1 VAIHIAEKLV
11 PPGLDG
17 IFLWS
22 ELNNRPYLRALHG
35 LCLVAWKLGNF
46 AEAEQVA
53 RKMLRVNPPDNQGAR
68 FLIEQ
73 IMQGEPWTED

>member
-1 VAIHIAEKLV
+1 
-11 PPGLDG
+11 
-17 IFLWS
+17 
-22 ELNNRPYLRALHG
+22 LRALHG
-35 LCLVAWKLGNF
+35 LCLVAWRLGNF

-53 RKMLRVNPPDNQGAR
+53 RKMLRLNPPDNQGAR